1 MVKATEIT
9 QEVAAGELGFLSSVA
24 VEGMS
29 TFACL
34 SVWHFVNVC
43 RGT

>member
-9 QEVAAGELGFLSSVA
+9 QDVAAGELGLLSLLA

-29 TFACL
+29 TSAFL
-34 SVWHFVNVC
+34 SVTIVNLVHF
-43 RGT
+43 